1 MQTYIVKRVLLFI
14 PTMLLVTVM
23 VFLLMRLVPGDPAL
37 AFLLGDEGEGSF
49 TEEQLADLRA
59 EIGTDRPLMVQY
71 GTWIWDMVRL
81 DFGTSLYYRLPIGDD
96 LKQKIPITIQLAVM
110 AVLMAAVVAIPLG
123 IISAV
128 KQDTPLD
135 YVARV
140 ISIGGVAMPTFW
152 VAILLIY
159 FLVWR
164 FEYLPIFA
172 SFGFPNLWDDPVS
185 NLEQLYLP
193 AVVLAFNNMSIVARV
208 TRSSMLEVF
217 REDYI
222 RTARSKGLR
231 DVIVIGRHALK
242 NALLP
247 VVTISGLEFQQLI
260 AGTIIIE
267 TIFGVPGMGFFMID
281 SIRHNDYT
289 AVQSAV
295 MVITFFVVT
304 INLAVDLVYGWLD
317 PRIRYS

>member
-1 MQTYIVKRVLLFI
+1 MQTYIIKRALLFL

-37 AFLLGDEGEGSF
+37 AFLLGDEGEGTF

-59 EIGTDRPLMVQY
+59 EIGTDRPLIVQY
-71 GTWIWDMVRL
+71 GTWLWDMARL
-81 DFGTSLYYRLPIGDD
+81 DFGTSLFYRTPIGDD
-96 LKQKIPITIQLAVM
+96 LKRKIPITIELAIL
-110 AVLMAAVVAIPLG
+110 AVLMAAVVAVPLG
-123 IISAV
+123 VISAI

-140 ISIGGVAMPTFW
+140 ISIGGVAMPSFW

-159 FLVWR
+159 FLVWQ
-164 FEYLPIFA
+164 FEYLPIFGA
-172 SFGFPNLWDDPVS
+172 FGFPLIWEDPIS
-185 NLEQLYLP
+185 NLEKLYLP

-231 DVIVIGRHALK
+231 DLVVIGRHALK

-247 VVTISGLEFQQLI
+247 VVTISGLEFQQLV

-267 TIFGVPGMGFFMID
+267 RIFGVPGMGSLMID
-281 SIRHNDYT
+281 AIYNNDYI
-289 AVQSAV
+289 AVQSTV
-295 MVITFFVVT
+295 MVITLFVLI
-304 INLAVDLVYGWLD
+304 INLAVDLIYGWLD

>member
-14 PTMLLVTVM
+14 PTMLLVTIM
-23 VFLLMRLVPGDPAL
+23 VFLLMRLIPGDPAL
-37 AFLLGDEGEGSF
+37 AFLLGDEGEGSY
-49 TEEQLADLRA
+49 TEEQLAELRA
-59 EIGTDRPLMVQY
+59 QIGTDRPLIVQY

-81 DFGTSLYYRLPIGDD
+81 DFGTSLYYLTPVGDD
-96 LKQKIPITIQLAVM
+96 LKQKIPITIELAIL

-123 IISAV
+123 ILSAV
-128 KQDTPLD
+128 KQDTPID

-140 ISIGGVAMPTFW
+140 ISIGGVAMPSFW
-152 VAILLIY
+152 VGMLLIY

-164 FEYLPIFA
+164 FEYLPIF
-172 SFGFPNLWDDPVS
+172 SPSGLPYLWDDPIA
-185 NLEQLYLP
+185 NLEKLYLP
-193 AVVLAFNNMSIVARV
+193 AIVLAFNNMSIVARV

-231 DVIVIGRHALK
+231 DFLVIGRHALK

-267 TIFGVPGMGFFMID
+267 RIFAVPGMGSLMID
-281 SIRHNDYT
+281 AIFHNDYI
-289 AVQSAV
+289 AIQSTV

-304 INLAVDLVYGWLD
+304 INLMVDLLYGWLD

>member
-1 MQTYIVKRVLLFI
+1 LQAYIAKRILLFI
-14 PTMLLVTVM
+14 PTMLLVTIM
-23 VFLLMRLVPGDPAL
+23 VFLLMRLIPGDPAL
-37 AFLLGDEGEGSF
+37 QFLLGDEGEGSY
-49 TEEQLADLRA
+49 TEEQLASLRA
-59 EIGTDRPLMVQY
+59 EIGTDRPLIVQY
-71 GTWIWDMVRL
+71 GTWIWDMARL
-81 DFGTSLYYRLPIGDD
+81 DFGTSLYYLTPIGDD
-96 LKQKIPITIQLAVM
+96 LKQKIPVTIELAVL
-110 AVLMAAVVAIPLG
+110 AVLMAALVAIPLG
-123 IISAV
+123 IVSAV

-152 VAILLIY
+152 VAIMLIY

-164 FEYLPIFA
+164 FEYLPIFSA
-172 SFGFPNLWDDPVS
+172 FGFPQLWDDPLV

-231 DVIVIGRHALK
+231 DFVVIGRHALK

-267 TIFGVPGMGFFMID
+267 RIFAVPGMGSLMID
-281 SIRHNDYT
+281 AIFHRDYT
-289 AVQSAV
+289 TVQSTV
-295 MVITFFVVT
+295 MVITFFVLT
-304 INLAVDLVYGWLD
+304 INLMVDLLYGWLD
-317 PRIRYS
+317 PRIRYA